1 MRELYSLIS
10 MISFAPGSSRDSD
23 ASFSIA
29 LGGHPLC
36 LFLNILPPRAY
47 SSANIVSLYF
57 LAVSSSLERPG
68 HTSD

>member
-10 MISFAPGSSRDSD
+10 MLSFAPGSFRVSD

-36 LFLNILPPRAY
+36 LFLNVLLRRAY
-47 SSANIVSLYF
+47 SSANTVSLYF
-57 LAVSSSLERPG
+57 LPVSSSLERPG
-68 HTSD
+68 HASD